1 MGAINFIAAPFY
13 LFILYALAFILR
25 PLVTN
30 RDTARYFIPALTAK
44 FVGAISLGLIY
55 QFYYKGGDTI
65 AAYHNGA
72 AQIWEAFLDSPILAF
87 KLITSGTEYDG
98 TTYLYARKIIA
109 FGDLPTYFIVRV
121 AGVFSLI
128 TFNSYYGN
136 ALFFATVS
144 FSGSWAMYYSF
155 YRLYP
160 GLNKKI
166 AIITLFIPSVVFW
179 GSGILKDTIT
189 FAAVGWF
196 FFAFVNVFIQKRNS
210 IINIPILLISAL
222 AILHI
227 KIYIALCLFPSF
239 ILLLFIENNARI
251 KNKLIKIVITPIILV
266 VAVLLATQ
274 SVDYLGSIN
283 RLYSLEQF
291 TYRAQVNAEW
301 LAYVSRRQG
310 GSYYSLGNDN
320 DFSNMGMAKKFI
332 PAVWTTFCRPYLW
345 EVKNPIMLLSALESL
360 FVLLFMLNMIRTSGP
375 VKIIK
380 KTIGN
385 PIIFSFLLYSVL
397 FAFAIGVSTY
407 NFGTLVRYKIPM
419 LPFFLMALLLL
430 QDRKN
435 QANGY
440 NYNR

>member
-1 MGAINFIAAPFY
+1 MGAINFIATPFY
-13 LFILYALAFILR
+13 LIILYALAFMLK
-25 PLVTN
+25 PSVTN

-65 AAYHNGA
+65 AAYHNGG

-98 TTYLYARKIIA
+98 ATYLYASKIIA
-109 FGDLPTYFIVRV
+109 YGDLPTYFVVRV
-121 AGVFSLI
+121 AGILSLI
-128 TFNSYYGN
+128 TINSYYGN
-136 ALFFATVS
+136 TLFFAAMS
-144 FSGSWAMYYSF
+144 FSGSWAMYYTF

-160 GLNKKI
+160 HFNKKI

-189 FAAVGWF
+189 FAATGWF
-196 FFAFVNVFIQKRNS
+196 FFAFVNIFLRKKNS
-210 IINIPILLISAL
+210 ITNIPILLLSAL
-222 AILHI
+222 AILHV
-227 KIYIALCLFPSF
+227 KIYIAMCLFPAF
-239 ILLLFIENNARI
+239 ILLLFIEHNARI
-251 KNKLIKIVITPIILV
+251 KNKIVKIVITPILLL
-266 VAVLLATQ
+266 VAVLLAGQ
-274 SVDYLGSIN
+274 SIEYLGSIN
-283 RLYSLEQF
+283 RLYSLDQF

-332 PAVWTTFCRPYLW
+332 PAVWTTLFRPYLW

-360 FVLLFMLNMIRTSGP
+360 FVLLFSLNMVWKSGF
-375 VKIIK
+375 VKIVK
-380 KTIGN
+380 KAINT
-385 PIIFSFLLYSVL
+385 PVIFCFLLYSVL

-430 QDRKN
+430 QDRKY
-435 QANGY
+435 QANDY